1 MKRLFIL
8 LCAVCTLSVYAA
20 EQITIA
26 QFIAN
31 ADETTTYRL
40 RGEVKNITN
49 NSYGNFDL
57 KDETGSLYI
66 HGLKN
71 ENGDNVFSS
80 KGIAEGDTITLE
92 GIYLLYN
99 GVKPEIVNALYIS
112 HKKPDVVWT
121 PVPVTISEFIALNDG
136 KRYILTGVVTDITD
150 TYYNNFYMED
160 ETGSAYVYGLWDTN
174 NNKLNIGTMGLAE
187 GDTITLSAVYK
198 LYGAV
203 HEAINAQ
210 YISHKKPGGTDPD
223 PDPNPEG
230 SVTFSKAFAGS
241 DGWSKMVGQTV
252 TFSNDFY
259 LCDTYSNAY
268 GYIVADHRLR
278 SPEEYGEEGTTAYKN
293 AVEANTHDSCRL
305 SGVTFTGNFRPGA
318 IIRGLEA
325 EVVAEHQLRAV
336 NVPKIIYNELPTQ
349 RPDLGSP
356 SLVVCA
362 ANIENFFVTLGGY
375 AGAKNETQLEVQ
387 KQKISKALYN
397 MDADIYALAEVEQG
411 PNAIKVLV
419 DLLNGLAGTEQYAY
433 VDNGS
438 SYYDGTMVCYIYR
451 KDKVKPYGNY
461 LFPCTYAAMKWREAI
476 QCFEQLSNG
485 ERFNLSVNHF
495 FAKISKTDA
504 DRQDNM
510 KSLINKLAAALTYDP
525 DVLVMGDLNGYTGE
539 ESNLLL
545 KRDKGYVDLLM
556 KYDPQGY
563 SHIYNQQVG
572 YLDHAYCTPSLATQV
587 TKAASYHLNAD
598 TKKNSYNYASGDA
611 SMYRYADHEPI
622 LVGLRLGE
630 TVPDPDPDPRQDV
643 DNVQGATQAY
653 KQIINGTLYI
663 IYNNNRYTVTGVR
676 VE

>member
-1 MKRLFIL
+1 MKRLFLL

-26 QFIAN
+26 QFLSN
-31 ADETTTYRL
+31 ADTETTYRL
-40 RGEVKNITN
+40 RGEVQNVTN
-49 NSYGNFDL
+49 TSYGKFDL
-57 KDETGSLYI
+57 KDETGTIIIFRLVDDTNTPVY
-66 HGLKN
+66 
-71 ENGDNVFSS
+71 SS
-80 KGIAEGDTITLE
+80 KGIEEGDTVTLE
-92 GIYLLYN
+92 GKYKIYN
-99 GVKPEIVNALYIS
+99 SKPEIENALYIE
-112 HKKPDVVWT
+112 HKKPDVTWE
-121 PVPVTISEFIALNDG
+121 PVPLTLHEFITRNDG
-136 KRYILTGVVTDITD
+136 KRYILTGTVTAITD
-150 TYYNNFYMED
+150 VSYNNFYIGD
-160 ETGSAYVYGLWDTN
+160 PTDTVYVYGLWDSSGTN
-174 NNKLNIGTMGLAE
+174 KASITAMGLEE

-198 LYGAV
+198 LFGAV
-203 HEAINAQ
+203 HEAISAR

-223 PDPNPEG
+223 PDPDPEG

-241 DGWSKMVGQTV
+241 DGWSKMIGQTV

-305 SGVTFTGNFRPGA
+305 SDVSFAYGCRPGA
-318 IIRGLEA
+318 IIRGLQA

-336 NVPKIIYNELPTQ
+336 NTPKIIYNELPTQ

-504 DRQDNM
+504 DRQNNM